1 MKNDLISI
9 IIPVFN
15 VEKYIADTINCILN
29 QSYQNWEAILVD
41 DCSTDGTIEIIKSFA
56 LNDSRIKLI
65 VLETNSGPSTARNVG
80 LDQARGNYIAYLDSD
95 DLWMDNKLMD
105 QLNFMKK
112 ENIKCSFTSYNLVDC
127 NGNKLNREV
136 HVPYKVNYNDLLG
149 NTVISTITVM
159 IEVSLKEYLKMPEN
173 YNNGEDLAT
182 WLNILKHENFAY
194 GLDSVLS
201 SYRQVDNSLS
211 SGIINRLTRIW
222 KVYRNIEKLTI
233 HKSITLYFRYIWN
246 NLRKRKKSNSD

>member
-112 ENIKCSFTSYNLVDC
+112 ENIEKS
-127 NGNKLNREV
+127 KM
-136 HVPYKVNYNDLLG
+136 
-149 NTVISTITVM
+149 IT
-159 IEVSLKEYLKMPEN
+159 ELK
-173 YNNGEDLAT
+173 
-182 WLNILKHENFAY
+182 
-194 GLDSVLS
+194 
-201 SYRQVDNSLS
+201 
-211 SGIINRLTRIW
+211 
-222 KVYRNIEKLTI
+222 
-233 HKSITLYFRYIWN
+233 
-246 NLRKRKKSNSD
+246 